1 MTLQELYTEIGG
13 DYDQA
18 VRILRM
24 AKLISE
30 KSNLSEVD

>member
-18 VRILRM
+18 VHILRM
-24 AKLISE
+24 DKLISE